1 MSESILNLKS
11 KILNLP
17 SSPGVYVYKDKSGKI
32 IYIGKAKNLKTRVKQ
47 YFSGH
52 DERPQIPYL
61 MKELFDI
68 DYTVVEN
75 ELESL
80 YLERTLIQKHT
91 PKYNILLR
99 DDKSYTFIAFDYSTQ
114 IPQIL
119 LTRRIADNKF
129 EKRSFRDEKNIK
141 YPISNIKTA
150 DYYGPYTAAYKVR
163 EVLKTIR
170 YIFPYCTNQKVSN
183 KPCFYYHLHRCP
195 GVCIGTM
202 NLDEYKLHLE
212 KIKLF
217 LKGDFKTVKKDIEK
231 EMKIA
236 ASKKLFEKAARL
248 RNQLKGLLMVEQKQS
263 VIIPKKV
270 NWDLVGLFSQDENTC
285 INLFKVRGGKL
296 IDKENFV
303 YRTTEINAPTDTYGK
318 NEILQKFLE
327 DYYIEA
333 SDRPDKI
340 YVKDNPEYKSLI
352 EQLLKNRFHKKTSI
366 IRATQKEPL
375 RLLNMAEQ
383 NAGEYLKQNLSQKA
397 GEIDKI
403 NSALNQLKEVL
414 KLPQVPKRI
423 ECYDISNTQ
432 GTNPVGSMV
441 VFVDGKPLKSQ
452 YRKFKIRGQQT
463 PDDFAMMREMLSR
476 RLSRITNQESGIM
489 EKDKWP
495 LPDLIVIDG
504 GKGQLGVAVAII
516 NNLRLTINT
525 IGLAKRI
532 EEIFLPNNPNPVIL
546 GHDQPALQLLQR
558 LRDEA
563 HRFGITFHRNLRSK
577 QAVKSALDDISGIG
591 PKTKKL
597 LKEKFGTIAEIKK
610 ATADDLKK
618 VVGEKLANTIKLKL

>member
-236 ASKKLFEKAARL
+236 SSKKLFEKAARL
-248 RNQLKGLLMVEQKQS
+248 RNQLRGLLMVEQKQS

-270 NWDLVGLFSQDENTC
+270 NWDLIGLFSQDENTC

-327 DYYIEA
+327 DYYIET

-340 YVKDNPEYKSLI
+340 YVKDNPEYKPLI

-366 IRATQKEPL
+366 IKATQKEPL

-383 NAGEYLKQNLSQKA
+383 NAGEYLKQSLSQKA

-504 GKGQLGVAVAII
+504 GKGQLSVAVSII
-516 NNLRLTINT
+516 HNSKFI
-525 IGLAKRI
+525 IPVVGLAKRI
-532 EEIFLPNNPNPVIL
+532 EEIFLPNNPNPIIL

-597 LKEKFGTIAEIKK
+597 LKEKFGTVATIKL
-610 ATADDLKK
+610 ASFEELEK
-618 VVGEKLANTIKLKL
+618 VVGKKLANTIKLKL

>member
-1 MSESILNLKS
+1 MSEPISQYLKS
-11 KILNLP
+11 KISALP
-17 SSPGVYVYKDKSGKI
+17 ITPGVYIYKDKTGKI
-32 IYIGKAKNLKTRVKQ
+32 LYIGKAKNLKARVKQ
-47 YFSGH
+47 YFQNH
-52 DERPQIPYL
+52 DDRPQIPFL
-61 MKELFDI
+61 MQEATDLE
-68 DYTVVEN
+68 YTLVSN

-99 DDKSYTFIAFDYSTQ
+99 DDKSYTFIAFDYTTE

-119 LTRRIADNKF
+119 LTRKIADQAF
-129 EKRSFRDEKNIK
+129 EKRRFWDETNLKSKILNLK
-141 YPISNIKTA
+141 S
-150 DYYGPYTAAYKVR
+150 DYFGPYTAAYKVR

-170 YIFPYCTNQKVSN
+170 YIFPYCTNTKVSSN
-183 KPCFYYHLHRCP
+183 PCFYYHLHRCP
-195 GVCIGTM
+195 GVCIGVM
-202 NLDEYKLHLE
+202 PLNEYKDHLE

-236 ASKKLFEKAARL
+236 SSKKLFEKAARL
-248 RNQLKGLLMVEQKQS
+248 RNQLRGLLMVEQKQS

-270 NWDLVGLFSQDENTC
+270 NWDLIGLFSQDENTC

-296 IDKENFV
+296 IDKENFI
-303 YRTTEINAPTDTYGK
+303 YTTTEINAPTDTYGK

-327 DYYIEA
+327 DYYIET

-340 YVKDNPEYKSLI
+340 YVKDNPENKPLI

-366 IRATQKEPL
+366 IKATQKEPL

-383 NAGEYLKQNLSQKA
+383 NAGEYLKQSLSQKA

-504 GKGQLGVAVAII
+504 GKGQLSVAVSII
-516 NNLRLTINT
+516 HNSKFI
-525 IGLAKRI
+525 IPVVGLAKRI
-532 EEIFLPNNPNPVIL
+532 EEIFLPNNPNPIIL

-597 LKEKFGTIAEIKK
+597 LKEKFGTVATIKL
-610 ATADDLKK
+610 ASFEELEK
-618 VVGEKLANTIKLKL
+618 VVGKKLANMIKLKL